1 MALASL
7 LGSLLFPFMPGRP
20 LTPRPLLAAHRVV
33 VAARDLSV
41 HPVERARNVFRD
53 VRDFDVAEDVF
64 EFRGDAVASGNRFA
78 ERNCFANHLEIST
91 AGSAKL

>member
-1 MALASL
+1 
-7 LGSLLFPFMPGRP
+7 
-20 LTPRPLLAAHRVV
+20 
-33 VAARDLSV
+33 
-41 HPVERARNVFRD
+41 

>member
-1 MALASL
+1 MALPSL
-7 LGSLLFPFMPGRP
+7 LCSLLFPFRPPPG
-20 LTPRPLLAAHRVV
+20 TPRLLAPHWVV
-33 VAARDLSV
+33 VTARDLPV
-41 HPVERARNVFRD
+41 HLVERARNIFGD
-53 VRDFDVAEDVF
+53 VRDFDVAEDVL

>member
-78 ERNCFANHLEIST
+78 ERNRFANHLEIST